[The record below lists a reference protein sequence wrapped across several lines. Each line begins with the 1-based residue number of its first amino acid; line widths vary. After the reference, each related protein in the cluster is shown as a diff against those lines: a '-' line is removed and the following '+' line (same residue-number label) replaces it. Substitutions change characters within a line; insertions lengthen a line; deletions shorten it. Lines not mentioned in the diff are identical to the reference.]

1 MNVFSMVLL
10 GISLY
15 FLVTGALFGLKR
27 GLIRSGL
34 RLGMVIVSFAIAWY
48 AKVKYVAAILDMK
61 VDGVPL
67 REAFTESMG
76 IDASIIELILPLVEI
91 LLGVLLFVIV
101 FFLLNF
107 LTSIIFCAV
116 GFLLPK
122 GDRWFGLAVGL
133 VQGALIAFCICAPLN
148 GILLDVGTIA
158 AIEVDGK
165 PAIDAET
172 QASMKEK
179 NLDFESYA
187 ESGVSKFYTKLGSEF
202 YNELASTENKEGRT
216 LTLSG
221 YVEAVTSTL
230 KFTDEITKLT
240 EVNFEG
246 GLTAENR
253 DTLEQTFKNLNEIK
267 GDMSEEAVETVNDMI
282 TTVVSSV
289 GGEVPENM
297 KEILEDFDMSEVDF
311 EKEGD
316 AVLKLYDMTNAE
328 TEEKP
333 SATEVVN
340 TLAESS
346 LALSVMENMVAN
358 ETPVQL
364 PDAAT
369 EAEVKTAIENLQLTN
384 PEAAASLNK
393 IFGWQNK

>member
-67 REAFTESMG
+67 REAFTESME

-133 VQGALIAFCICAPLN
+133 VQGDEVGAHLQSVSPVVEEDADPGLRHQ
-148 GILLDVGTIA
+148 GIKTVPAELHADPEAVA
-158 AIEVDGK
+158 AE
-165 PAIDAET
+165 
-172 QASMKEK
+172 
-179 NLDFESYA
+179 
-187 ESGVSKFYTKLGSEF
+187 
-202 YNELASTENKEGRT
+202 EGRRAEHD
-216 LTLSG
+216 G
-221 YVEAVTSTL
+221 ARIAV
-230 KFTDEITKLT
+230 DQ
-240 EVNFEG
+240 G
-246 GLTAENR
+246 
-253 DTLEQTFKNLNEIK
+253 
-267 GDMSEEAVETVNDMI
+267 
-282 TTVVSSV
+282 
-289 GGEVPENM
+289 
-297 KEILEDFDMSEVDF
+297 
-311 EKEGD
+311 
-316 AVLKLYDMTNAE
+316 
-328 TEEKP
+328 
-333 SATEVVN
+333 
-340 TLAESS
+340 
-346 LALSVMENMVAN
+346 
-358 ETPVQL
+358 QL
-364 PDAAT
+364 PLVPAD
-369 EAEVKTAIENLQLTN
+369 QLLLVR
-384 PEAAASLNK
+384 PLA
-393 IFGWQNK
+393 